1 MWGLVRGKREEKK
14 GALFQMWRS
23 RQRGE
28 VVGLRCEGLEEVH
41 FGQSK
46 QPRVRRS
53 GGGRYLLTEPVE
65 SLNGTRSL
73 ALECS
78 KTSA

>member
-14 GALFQMWRS
+14 GALFQMCLCFRS

-41 FGQSK
+41 FGQRK

-53 GGGRYLLTEPVE
+53 RGGRYLLTEPVE
-65 SLNGTRSL
+65 F
-73 ALECS
+73 
-78 KTSA
+78 K